1 MYVIYGPTFMPTPRT
16 FEKVLMDPIR
26 PNVSKN
32 VVKKC
37 KKNIFFK
44 PLFGTLPKIG
54 DWIRKYVQI
63 RHGF

>member
-1 MYVIYGPTFMPTPRT
+1 MPTPRT

-37 KKNIFFK
+37 IFFK
-44 PLFGTLPKIG
+44 PPFLGHFQKSETGSESMCRFIMASSFQK
-54 DWIRKYVQI
+54 WS
-63 RHGF
+63 